1 MSPGPRRAGCGT
13 GVLCSSGGHR
23 LRSHFRGFPTP
34 TPVFCAKS
42 AESLENK
49 RVEFFVNAKKCKRVR
64 KGLKG
69 KGIGNRLKNHL
80 RSVVTRS
87 IVGRVVSSKMG
98 IVGTHPGSFRPAEA
112 FGMQNSHKS
121 GKQRAYRIRNLEECT
136 ENGRQDRQRTERAR
150 MELGKHERK

>member
-1 MSPGPRRAGCGT
+1 M
-13 GVLCSSGGHR
+13 
-23 LRSHFRGFPTP
+23 
-34 TPVFCAKS
+34 FCAKS

-80 RSVVTRS
+80 RFVVTRS

-98 IVGTHPGSFRPAEA
+98 IVGIHPGSFR
-112 FGMQNSHKS
+112 KS
-121 GKQRAYRIRNLEECT
+121 GKCRTYGIRNLEEYT
-136 ENGRQDRQRTERAR
+136 ELWRNGEVGDPNASEPSAKQTAHPAMTSGIQTADLKVEIH
-150 MELGKHERK
+150 G